1 MPLREKM
8 YDPFWKRKEVR
19 KLNEYLLEDCENQQ
33 ELCPAWELWKKV
45 CEYAKVC
52 FLLISLF
59 TSHHEITTEN
69 ILPSVRSM
77 KEIIWVYLNMFL
89 IIMQKV
95 FYTSELAT
103 GENKQRNLDKPLPE
117 AAVGMCE

>member
-1 MPLREKM
+1 
-8 YDPFWKRKEVR
+8 
-19 KLNEYLLEDCENQQ
+19 
-33 ELCPAWELWKKV
+33 
-45 CEYAKVC
+45 
-52 FLLISLF
+52 
-59 TSHHEITTEN
+59 
-69 ILPSVRSM
+69 
-77 KEIIWVYLNMFL
+77 MFL